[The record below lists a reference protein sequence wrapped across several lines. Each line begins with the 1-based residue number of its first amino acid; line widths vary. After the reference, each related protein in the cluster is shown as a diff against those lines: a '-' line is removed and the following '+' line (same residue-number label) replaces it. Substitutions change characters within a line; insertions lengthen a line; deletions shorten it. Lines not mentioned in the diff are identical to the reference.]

1 MIRDLAFCYK
11 SPKTGEQGRK
21 KKEDVVLRGLKREK
35 GVWGWWG
42 VVLVTHTGP
51 GTKPV
56 SFLQVR
62 LALTHGWLG
71 D

>member
-1 MIRDLAFCYK
+1 MIQDPAFCYK
-11 SPKTGEQGRK
+11 SPRTGKEGGK
-21 KKEDVVLRGLKREK
+21 KGDDGELRGLKREK
-35 GVWGWWG
+35 GVGEG
-42 VVLVTHTGP
+42 LLVTHVRP

-62 LALTHGWLG
+62 LALTHKWLG